1 MPPLTFWQAI
11 SIRRDISGSMNR
23 RFLAKLLGVI
33 LLILL
38 ITVEIG
44 PILGHSVYAE
54 ITPLN
59 HTSPGVDETCRQISF
74 SPDNNPF
81 GLCPGPYPQGGNCV
95 WWGWEM
101 WHLLGYDL
109 PRNWGNAADWIADAE
124 RTGLPMGTT
133 PRVGSIAVFPVGD
146 GVWAFTSVG
155 HVAFVTSVSGDGS
168 TFNVTY
174 QNYGDPTPMHVGTG
188 YPVSVINQPRYQN
201 NNLRFIYFPRPIDPR
216 LFARLPGVDGN
227 AVAGVANANNLLAH
241 SFSSS
246 SSSGGSSTNTSST
259 TTSSTSVQN
268 QLALGLF
275 PSSTDQEFN
284 ADFAGNGLSD
294 LLLYNRVKGTLS
306 VLSFTNQLRRLEKEH
321 LPTDAI
327 NDIAAENN
335 ALSPQ
340 LTSLSDATTP
350 ANGWGQS
357 LDIHI
362 GDFAGTGRSDILLY
376 DRVTGTLQLIS
387 LTPQLTIQKHVI
399 LPGWGTGWEL
409 YVGRLD
415 GHRSTVFMYNRL
427 VNSVPIMPTTPTP
440 SATAVAVNPQ
450 NPISGTTPVSTP
462 PPASTSGPSP
472 TSTPSP
478 TASPTPKPKPS
489 VTPSPTP
496 KLTCATS
503 VATVVSPGNSTTCPS
518 PTPGQKTKAAKTRVT
533 KTGLI
538 LLHGANQGLPI
549 DNDLSSSV
557 SSPTEQVVVSN
568 VNVVNF
574 DQNFKVLH
582 FQQYTLL
589 DNSWE
594 VYTGSFVS
602 RSQDALFLYDRML
615 GEARLLSFDAK
626 LHISHYQ
633 VIHNL
638 DANWEV
644 HSGDFIGSGRS
655 QVLLYDPSSG
665 DAQIEILK
673 SDLSLSSQKSFSG
686 WGANQALYV
695 GHFGTP
701 TLNVMLYDPQTLQST
716 FIAFDAS
723 LIVKHQI
730 TMPAW
735 DNRWQVLIGAF
746 LDRSRCLAAHN
757 CSTGD
762 DILVLNR
769 QTGQMQQFVFSF
781 GTQYRVIDNRSQ
793 GYVRTGAASTPSLT
807 PLDASNFS
815 LLTTLSTTIRG
826 EELY

>member
-11 SIRRDISGSMNR
+11 SIRRYISGSMNR

-38 ITVEIG
+38 ISVEVG
-44 PILGHSVYAE
+44 PFLGYSVYAE
-54 ITPLN
+54 STPLN

-174 QNYGDPTPMHVGTG
+174 QNYGGPTPMHVGTG

-259 TTSSTSVQN
+259 SVQN
-268 QLALGLF
+268 QLTLGLF

-350 ANGWGQS
+350 VNGWGQS

-409 YVGRLD
+409 YVARLD

-440 SATAVAVNPQ
+440 SATAVVANPQ

-478 TASPTPKPKPS
+478 TPSPTPKPKPS
-489 VTPSPTP
+489 PTPSPTP
-496 KLTCATS
+496 KPSPTPSPTPTPKPSPTPKLICATS
-503 VATVVSPGNSTTCPS
+503 VATVV
-518 PTPGQKTKAAKTRVT
+518 
-533 KTGLI
+533 
-538 LLHGANQGLPI
+538 
-549 DNDLSSSV
+549 
-557 SSPTEQVVVSN
+557 
-568 VNVVNF
+568 
-574 DQNFKVLH
+574 
-582 FQQYTLL
+582 
-589 DNSWE
+589 
-594 VYTGSFVS
+594 
-602 RSQDALFLYDRML
+602 
-615 GEARLLSFDAK
+615 
-626 LHISHYQ
+626 
-633 VIHNL
+633 
-638 DANWEV
+638 
-644 HSGDFIGSGRS
+644 
-655 QVLLYDPSSG
+655 
-665 DAQIEILK
+665 
-673 SDLSLSSQKSFSG
+673 
-686 WGANQALYV
+686 
-695 GHFGTP
+695 
-701 TLNVMLYDPQTLQST
+701 
-716 FIAFDAS
+716 
-723 LIVKHQI
+723 
-730 TMPAW
+730 
-735 DNRWQVLIGAF
+735 
-746 LDRSRCLAAHN
+746 
-757 CSTGD
+757 
-762 DILVLNR
+762 
-769 QTGQMQQFVFSF
+769 
-781 GTQYRVIDNRSQ
+781 
-793 GYVRTGAASTPSLT
+793 
-807 PLDASNFS
+807 
-815 LLTTLSTTIRG
+815 
-826 EELY
+826 